1 MSTLK
6 INKKSNLTFGA
17 IDIGTNAIRLL
28 IQRNRKRLCFLRIPI
43 RLGNDVFS
51 NGLIGPSTASDFL
64 KAMLAFKYL
73 IEINQVSKTMICGTS
88 ALREAKNGFRITQWI
103 KEKTGLQIEI
113 ISGQKEAELLYETH
127 IADHLNPKKNY
138 LYVDIGG
145 GSTEVTL
152 FSGHKPKMSAS
163 FQIGTIR
170 LLKKKV
176 LKSHWFELENFI
188 SKALGESKKE
198 LIAIGTGGNM
208 QKLVELAK
216 GSKQI
221 TSSKKI
227 EIIAKKL
234 KKLSI
239 NQRIQKFNLKSDRAD
254 VIVPASEIMLF
265 ILKLAKIKKL
275 IAPDVG
281 LVDGM
286 ISTLNS

>member
-1 MSTLK
+1 MSILK
-6 INKKSNLTFGA
+6 ANKTYGA
-17 IDIGTNAIRLL
+17 IDIGTNAMRLL
-28 IQRNRKRLCFLRIPI
+28 IQRGAKRICFLRIPI
-43 RLGNDVFS
+43 RLGADVFS
-51 NGLIGPSTASDFL
+51 NGLIGSATASNFL

-73 IEINQVSKTMICGTS
+73 IEINQVWKTMICGTS

-127 IADHLNPKKNY
+127 IADHLSSKKDY
-138 LYVDIGG
+138 LYIDIGG

-176 LKSHWFELENFI
+176 LKTQWFELENFI
-188 SKALGESKKE
+188 TKALSESKKG

-208 QKLVELAK
+208 QKLVELADSSEK
-216 GSKQI
+216 T
-221 TSSKKI
+221 TSFKKL
-227 EIIAKKL
+227 ETLAKKL

-239 NQRIQKFNLKSDRAD
+239 KQRIQKFNLKSDRAD
-254 VIVPASEIMLF
+254 VIVPASEILLF

>member
-1 MSTLK
+1 MSILK
-6 INKKSNLTFGA
+6 TNKAYGA
-17 IDIGTNAIRLL
+17 IDIGTNAMRLL
-28 IQRNRKRLCFLRIPI
+28 IQKGTKRICFLRIPI
-43 RLGNDVFS
+43 RLGADVFS
-51 NGLIGPSTASDFL
+51 NGLIGPATASNFL

-127 IADHLNPKKNY
+127 IADHLSSKKDY
-138 LYVDIGG
+138 LYIDIGG

-176 LKSHWFELENFI
+176 LKTQWFELENFI
-188 SKALGESKKE
+188 TKVLSESKKD

-208 QKLVELAK
+208 QKLVELADDSEK
-216 GSKQI
+216 TISF
-221 TSSKKI
+221 KKL
-227 EIIAKKL
+227 EILAKKL
-234 KKLSI
+234 KKLSVK
-239 NQRIQKFNLKSDRAD
+239 QRIQKFNLKTDRAD
-254 VIVPASEIMLF
+254 VIVPASEILLF

-286 ISTLNS
+286 ISTLSE